1 MAIRGFMLD
10 PESHDLAFDAGGRL
24 RYVEDDAAT
33 AQEIKTR
40 ILFFRGENFMDTR
53 EGVPY
58 YTEILEKGVDLAR
71 VREIFRKVIASVP
84 SVVDVPLLSLDLD
97 RTTRTLTV
105 VWEVRTATG
114 RLIRSEDFPPLV
126 V

>member
-10 PESHDLAFDAGGRL
+10 PESHDLALDPGGRL

-58 YTEILEKGVDLAR
+58 YDEILVKGVDLGR
-71 VREIFRKVIASVP
+71 VREIFRKVIMSVP
-84 SVVDVPLLSLDLD
+84 AVVDVPGLDLVLD
-97 RTTRTLTV
+97 NATRALTV
-105 VWEVRTATG
+105 TWEVRTTG
-114 RLIRSEDFPPLV
+114 GRVVRSADFPPLV
-126 V
+126 I

>member
-10 PESHDLAFDAGGRL
+10 PNTHDLAIDSGGRL

-58 YTEILEKGVDLAR
+58 YEEILEKGVDLAR
-71 VREIFRKVIASVP
+71 VREIFRKVIQSVP
-84 SVVDVPLLSLDLD
+84 AVVDVPLLTLDLD
-97 RTTRTLTV
+97 RTTRALTV
-105 VWEVRTATG
+105 VWEARTNTG
-114 RLIRSEDFPPLV
+114 RVIRSADFPPLV